1 MIKLESVS
9 FSYQST
15 PDFNSVDQLDL
26 HIKKGEIVVLCGR
39 SGCGKTTVTRLV
51 NGLIPHFFEGEL
63 KGEVW
68 VDGKDVAQTEL
79 SDFAKT
85 CGSMFQNPKSQFFNI
100 DTTSELAFGCENLAL
115 SPEEIHSRMESSI
128 QKLELS
134 HLKDRNIFQLSGG
147 EKQQIAMGSIHAATP
162 DLYVLDEP
170 SSNMDAVAIERLRNL
185 IITLKEEGKTV
196 VISEHRLSYLLGI
209 AHRFL
214 YFSEGKLSEEFTSSQ
229 LLELTD
235 AERENRGLRQLDL
248 DKILYKKQATTS
260 SRIGLQVEHLKCY
273 KNKKQVLNVRQLS
286 LPTEAVVAVIGG
298 NGAGKSTFVESVTGL
313 INTEGKVVIGGI
325 NLQSSER
332 VRKSYIVMQDVNRQ
346 LFCPSVEEE
355 LSLNSTKSAEEIHTL
370 LEQMDIAR
378 TKERHPASLS
388 GGQKQRV
395 AICTAFSS
403 KKELMCYDEP
413 TSGLDLTGMK
423 NFCDLVSQT
432 CNQHTLTL
440 IITHDLELVLGCC
453 THVVHLEQGEVV
465 DSYPVDDLGVEKLKY
480 FFLHQKQSVKPK
492 EKKEKQSVLKQLL
505 SYNKSQ
511 KPIFWLGLALSG
523 ISSVLSLLPI
533 FAVWLGVS
541 ELFEMYPN
549 FTVTKQLQNYAF
561 LAVGT
566 AVATILVY
574 GMALLCTH
582 IVAFRIGT
590 NLKKSVISRLLDL
603 PLGYFDATG
612 SGKIRRTLSET
623 IGKTEGYLA
632 HQMPDMIGAMVTPV
646 AVICFGFYFNW
657 QLGLLSLIPLVLAAY
672 VMGLTMGD
680 EVAESMAQYQSS
692 LEEMNNEA
700 VEFVRGISVIKTFG
714 QSIFSLKKFHDT
726 VLQYKEQVIGY
737 TEFFRRPMVLFQ
749 TLLASVSSV
758 LLISGLALFT
768 NTQNLDKF
776 FLDFLFFLFVT
787 PLYGTMM
794 MRLMWMSQNTQAA
807 EDALNRISDL
817 LDVEPLTYPKTCI
830 SPKGYDIKL
839 ENVSFS
845 YPNSGKNALTKV
857 NMELKTGETVALV
870 GGSGGGKST
879 LAMLIPRFWE
889 RG

>member
-1 MIKLESVS
+1 
-9 FSYQST
+9 
-15 PDFNSVDQLDL
+15 
-26 HIKKGEIVVLCGR
+26 
-39 SGCGKTTVTRLV
+39 
-51 NGLIPHFFEGEL
+51 
-63 KGEVW
+63 
-68 VDGKDVAQTEL
+68 
-79 SDFAKT
+79 
-85 CGSMFQNPKSQFFNI
+85 
-100 DTTSELAFGCENLAL
+100 
-115 SPEEIHSRMESSI
+115 
-128 QKLELS
+128 
-134 HLKDRNIFQLSGG
+134 
-147 EKQQIAMGSIHAATP
+147 
-162 DLYVLDEP
+162 
-170 SSNMDAVAIERLRNL
+170 
-185 IITLKEEGKTV
+185 
-196 VISEHRLSYLLGI
+196 
-209 AHRFL
+209 
-214 YFSEGKLSEEFTSSQ
+214 
-229 LLELTD
+229 
-235 AERENRGLRQLDL
+235 
-248 DKILYKKQATTS
+248 
-260 SRIGLQVEHLKCY
+260 
-273 KNKKQVLNVRQLS
+273 
-286 LPTEAVVAVIGG
+286 VAVIGG

-313 INTEGKVVIGGI
+313 IPTEGKVSIGGM
-325 NLQSSER
+325 NLPSSER

-355 LSLNSTKSAEEIHTL
+355 LSLNSSKTPEEIQAL
-370 LEQMDIAR
+370 LEQMDIAQ
-378 TKERHPASLS
+378 TKTRHPASLS

-395 AICTAFSS
+395 AICSAFSA

-413 TSGLDLTGMK
+413 TSGLDFTGMK
-423 NFCDLVSQT
+423 NFCNLVSQT
-432 CNQHTLTL
+432 CDRHTLTL

-465 DSYPVDDLGVEKLKY
+465 DSYPVDDLGVEKLKH
-480 FFLHQKQSVKPK
+480 FFLHQKQSVKYK

-505 SYNKSQ
+505 SYNKAQ
-511 KPIFWLGLALSG
+511 KPIFLLGLGLSG

-533 FAVWLGVS
+533 VMVWLGVS
-541 ELFEMYPN
+541 DLFHMYPN
-549 FTVTKQLQNYAF
+549 FTVTKELGNYAY

-566 AVATILVY
+566 AIATILVY

-582 IVAFRIGT
+582 IVAFRIGK

-657 QLGLLSLIPLVLAAY
+657 QLGLLSLVPLVLAAY

-714 QSIFSLKKFHDT
+714 QSIFSLKKFHET
-726 VLQYKEQVIGY
+726 VLRYKEQVIGY
-737 TEFFRRPMVLFQ
+737 TEFFRKPMVLFQ

-758 LLISGLALFT
+758 LLISGLILFT

-776 FLDFLFFLFVT
+776 FLDFLFFLFFT

-807 EDALNRISDL
+807 ADSLNRISDL
-817 LDVEPLTYPKTCI
+817 LDVEDLAYPENCSTPD
-830 SPKGYDIKL
+830 SYDIKL

-845 YPNSGKNALTKV
+845 YPNSGKNALTQV
-857 NMELKTGETVALV
+857 NMELKTGQTVALV

-879 LAMLIPRFWE
+879 LAMLIPRFWDVGEGRITIGGVDVRDMSEETLMNLISFVFQNTKLYQMTILDNVREGKLNTTEAEVLRALKLARCEDIIAKLPQGINTMIGAEGVYLSGGEAQRIAIARAILKDAPILLLDEATAFTDPENEHEIQLAMNELAKNKTVLMIAHRLSSVVNADSIYLIQDGRLMEHGTQSQLLEQKGRYAEMWAEYNRAFMWKEE
-889 RG
+889 RK